1 MNDNAAAV
9 KTAPEIDW
17 WSLLSDRDFLI
28 DPYPVLRRI
37 QDQGSVHFD
46 ANSGIYFVL
55 GYKEFVRIATALQMG
70 RDTRLWTNGWCNEG
84 NRHRDPVGY
93 RLLDEFQPQMINSNP
108 PDHGRMRGVY
118 DPTFRSRAVALLA
131 PMIQA
136 EANQLLAAMPE
147 NGAVDLMSAFA
158 TPMPLR
164 VLRNLF
170 EIPAEMDGQI
180 SRWSAALIKIGDIL
194 MTPEQKQAAHDA
206 LIEFK
211 AFLRNHLAARATTAG
226 DGMIGGVIR
235 AFSGG
240 VLDEEETL
248 TNLVSML
255 IAGHET
261 TVTLIGNGTLCLLR
275 NPEQL
280 ERLRADPA
288 LLKPAVEE
296 FLRYE
301 PGGNMILR
309 VALEDLDVG
318 GTTIPKGSAV
328 VGMIGAINR
337 DPARFPD
344 PDRFDIAR
352 SPNPHLTFGA
362 GIHICIGA
370 PLARLE
376 AQIAFQSLLARY
388 PKITLAGEPEWRL
401 DRRNARGLQTLPIQV
416 STAA

>member
-1 MNDNAAAV
+1 M
-9 KTAPEIDW
+9 KLSPKIDW
-17 WSLLSDRDFLI
+17 WSLLDDRDFLV
-28 DPYPVLRRI
+28 DPYPALRRI
-37 QDQGSVHFD
+37 QERGSVHFD
-46 ANSGIYFVL
+46 ADSGIYFVL
-55 GYKEFVRIATALQMG
+55 GYREFVRIATALQMG
-70 RDTRLWTNGWCNEG
+70 RDTRVWANGWCNEG

-108 PDHGRMRGVY
+108 PDHGRMRGIY
-118 DPTFRSRAVALLA
+118 DPAFRSRAVSLLA

-136 EANQLLAAMPE
+136 EAAKLLTAMPE
-147 NGAVDLMSAFA
+147 NGTTDLMSAFA

-170 EIPAEMDGQI
+170 EIPAEMDGEI

-211 AFLRNHLAARATTAG
+211 TFLRSHLAARSATPG

-240 VLDEEETL
+240 ILDEEETL

-261 TVTLIGNGTLCLLR
+261 TVTLIGNGMLCLLR
-275 NPEQL
+275 NPEQFD
-280 ERLRADPA
+280 RLRADPA
-288 LLKPAVEE
+288 LLKSAVEE

-309 VALEDLDVG
+309 VAIEDLYVG

-328 VGMIGAINR
+328 IGMIGAINR

-344 PDRFDIAR
+344 PDRFDVAR
-352 SPNPHLTFGA
+352 SPYPHLTFGA

-388 PKITLAGEPEWRL
+388 PQITLAGEPEWRL